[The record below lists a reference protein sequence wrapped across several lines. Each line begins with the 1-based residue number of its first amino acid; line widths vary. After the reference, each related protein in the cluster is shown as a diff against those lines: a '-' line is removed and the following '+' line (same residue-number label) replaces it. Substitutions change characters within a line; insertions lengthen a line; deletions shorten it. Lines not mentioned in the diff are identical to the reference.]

1 MPESNIFW
9 FSQIFHPIDSF
20 QIVVVEKEESAPA
33 LTASAL
39 TVLVRTVLM
48 VTTSDHCYQD
58 WTQSE
63 TTLN

>member
-1 MPESNIFW
+1 M
-9 FSQIFHPIDSF
+9 QT
-20 QIVVVEKEESAPA
+20 VYVEREENAPV

>member
-1 MPESNIFW
+1 M
-9 FSQIFHPIDSF
+9 HTVD
-20 QIVVVEKEESAPA
+20 VEREESAPA

-48 VTTSDHCYQD
+48 VRTNDYCYQD
-58 WTQSE
+58 WTQLE